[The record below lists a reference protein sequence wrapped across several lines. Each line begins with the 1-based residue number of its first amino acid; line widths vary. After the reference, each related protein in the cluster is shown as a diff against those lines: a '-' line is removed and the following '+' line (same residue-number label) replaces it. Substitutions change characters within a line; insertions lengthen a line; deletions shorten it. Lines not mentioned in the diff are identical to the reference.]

1 MASNSESSNDHHNM
15 YVLSQTLHGDG
26 SPIRSLTT
34 IPPSPPTSSYS
45 STDFTTGYQLV
56 SGSGDGLLS
65 SHTLEVIS
73 AYGVA
78 RTSIQ
83 PGGAEGGGGVA
94 GRHPHQ
100 IGVLLSIP
108 YGSSTASG
116 SATAAV
122 GSGASSAGD
131 SGAAGFGK
139 TMEGGYITGCRDGII
154 RIFGPDHGPIREL
167 NGHTNQVTS
176 LAWLELSSSSASGSG
191 SGSDGGSGSGGGGG
205 SGGLLLLASGSW
217 DGTARIWNVA
227 TGTCLATL
235 DNHENGVSV
244 VGLPPPPPAVPTGN
258 DGGADTAE
266 SPSSSSSL
274 RGRLATTSAGV
285 AANNTIRNHR
295 VRLWDITLPTPSSPV
310 ASSVICR
317 RTVSNDHDGPIRAVD
332 YDPETHVIVT
342 ASNDGTVKVR
352 DGDTAECIATLTHP
366 AMVRGVGGGG
376 QQQQPP
382 LLLDVAVLGGGKYA
396 ATAEDGTVVI
406 WSSSHGTTTA
416 SSAAVAAAVTEPQV
430 LEQPGSVW
438 TIIPLP
444 NGRCHWM
451 SGWDRT
457 DLHAERRPQGEC

>member
-108 YGSSTASG
+108 YGSSTASAASG
-116 SATAAV
+116 SASAAAAND
-122 GSGASSAGD
+122 SG
-131 SGAAGFGK
+131 GAAGFGK
-139 TMEGGYITGCRDGII
+139 AMEGGYITGCRDGII

-176 LAWLELSSSSASGSG
+176 LAWLELSSSSS
-191 SGSDGGSGSGGGGG
+191 GSGSGGG
-205 SGGLLLLASGSW
+205 SGGPLLLVSGSW
-217 DGTARIWNVA
+217 DGTARLWNVA
-227 TGTCLATL
+227 TGTCVATL

-244 VGLPPPPPAVPTGN
+244 VGLPPPPASN
-258 DGGADTAE
+258 DGGADTGE
-266 SPSSSSSL
+266 SS
-274 RGRLATTSAGV
+274 
-285 AANNTIRNHR
+285 
-295 VRLWDITLPTPSSPV
+295 
-310 ASSVICR
+310 
-317 RTVSNDHDGPIRAVD
+317 
-332 YDPETHVIVT
+332 
-342 ASNDGTVKVR
+342 
-352 DGDTAECIATLTHP
+352 
-366 AMVRGVGGGG
+366 
-376 QQQQPP
+376 
-382 LLLDVAVLGGGKYA
+382 
-396 ATAEDGTVVI
+396 
-406 WSSSHGTTTA
+406 
-416 SSAAVAAAVTEPQV
+416 
-430 LEQPGSVW
+430 
-438 TIIPLP
+438 
-444 NGRCHWM
+444 
-451 SGWDRT
+451 
-457 DLHAERRPQGEC
+457 